1 MITQSQNTAP
11 VNTTALTV
19 AAPARFTDTILISEG
34 KGLMPTNFTGLWEMA
49 QIFAVSGMM
58 PKDLQGKPEAV
69 FVAINMGY
77 ELGLSPLSAI
87 QNISVINGRPT
98 VWGDAMLAIV
108 RASGKLSKFRE
119 YFAGTW
125 ANDDFT
131 AVCEC
136 SRGNESAQEQFS
148 IADAK
153 TAKLWAYPSAGMT
166 PWHKYP
172 KRMLQMRARS
182 WALRNMFSD
191 VLKGISATEEMQEFD
206 IEVTAQ
212 PDGSYAAEPQ
222 QEKKKRNLKTPPKQ
236 EAPPAQTAPTVEEIF
251 WGLVNKVNPEL
262 QSIVLSYIEEIAR
275 LKNKQI
281 SDIQKMA
288 IANFDRFWMSFDK
301 WVAQKNAEKEI
312 QEQAQSPALE
322 MPLALMDLHRDFP
335 EEFAIAVSQL
345 GISEITEND
354 VEAIT
359 KRTNAILDEQAIH
372 DEYELGEAA

>member
-1 MITQSQNTAP
+1 MNNS
-11 VNTTALTV
+11 TALTI
-19 AAPARFTDTILISEG
+19 AQPHSHSITDTILISEG
-34 KGLMPTNFTGLWEMA
+34 KGLTPTNFSGLWEMA

-58 PKDLQGKPEAV
+58 PRELQGKPEAV

-108 RASGKLSKFRE
+108 RASGKLSNFRE
-119 YFAGTW
+119 YFTGNFP
-125 ANDDFT
+125 NDDFT

-136 SRGNESAQEQFS
+136 SRGQESAQEQFS

-206 IEVTAQ
+206 IETQQQ
-212 PDGSYAAEPQ
+212 PDGSYAAISTT
-222 QEKKKRNLKTPPKQ
+222 EKKKRSKKQ
-236 EAPPAQTAPTVEEIF
+236 EQPVSVQYEPVQQSAVDYRIEFAKLISDKKVEEQERIRNY
-251 WGLVNKVNPEL
+251 VA
-262 QSIVLSYIEEIAR
+262 EIAGKNNVADDHIMKLAAQNFER
-275 LKNKQI
+275 FWASFSKWGDHPPVLPEKLVKLKN
-281 SDIQKMA
+281 DLP
-288 IANFDRFWMSFDK
+288 D
-301 WVAQKNAEKEI
+301 EY
-312 QEQAQSPALE
+312 EQALGELSLDEKALTDDQVE
-322 MPLALMDLHRDFP
+322 MIIRR
-335 EEFAIAVSQL
+335 IN
-345 GISEITEND
+345 T
-354 VEAIT
+354 
-359 KRTNAILDEQAIH
+359 ILDEQAN
-372 DEYELGEAA
+372 DETADTEEVEE

>member
-1 MITQSQNTAP
+1 MN
-11 VNTTALTV
+11 NNTALTV
-19 AAPARFTDTILISEG
+19 AQPQRITDTILISEG
-34 KGLMPTNFTGLWEMA
+34 KGLTPTNFSGLWEMS

-58 PKDLQGKPEAV
+58 PKELQGKPEAV

-108 RASGKLSKFRE
+108 RASGKLTKFRE
-119 YFAGTW
+119 YFTGTW

-136 SRGNESAQEQFS
+136 ARGQESAQEQFS

-153 TAKLWAYPSAGMT
+153 IAKLWAYPSAGVT

-206 IEVTAQ
+206 IETQQQ
-212 PDGSYAAEPQ
+212 PDGSYAAVAMS
-222 QEKKKRNLKTPPKQ
+222 EKRKRSKKQ
-236 EAPPAQTAPTVEEIF
+236 EQPVPVQYAPVQPSAVIDYRIEFAKLISD
-251 WGLVNKVNPEL
+251 K
-262 QSIVLSYIEEIAR
+262 SIEEQERIRNYVAEVAGK
-275 LKNKQI
+275 KNVADDHIMKLAAQ
-281 SDIQKMA
+281 
-288 IANFDRFWMSFDK
+288 NFERFWKSFAA
-301 WVAQKNAEKEI
+301 WEEQLLA
-312 QEQAQSPALE
+312 QEQAQAQQTPMLPEKLIKLKNDLPDEYEQSLGELGLDENNLSDDDAE
-322 MPLALMDLHRDFP
+322 MIIKR
-335 EEFAIAVSQL
+335 VSSL
-345 GISEITEND
+345 
-354 VEAIT
+354 
-359 KRTNAILDEQAIH
+359 LDEQAN
-372 DEYELGEAA
+372 DEMADTEEVEA

>member
-1 MITQSQNTAP
+1 MMNTQPQ
-11 VNTTALTV
+11 VNTTALAV
-19 AAPARFTDTILISEG
+19 ATPARFTDTILIAEG
-34 KGLMPTNFTGLWEMA
+34 KGLMPTNFTGLWEMS

-58 PKDLQGKPEAV
+58 PKDLVNKPEAV

-108 RASGKLSKFRE
+108 RASGKLTKFRE
-119 YFAGTW
+119 YFTGTW

-136 SRGNESAQEQFS
+136 SRGNESAVEQFS

-191 VLKGISATEEMQEFD
+191 VLKGISATEELTEYD
-206 IEVTAQ
+206 IELTPQ
-212 PDGSYAAEPQ
+212 QDGSYSAEPQ
-222 QEKKKRNLKTPPKQ
+222 TEKKKRTPKATPPKQ
-236 EAPPAQTAPTVEEIF
+236 EQPQPVSYQPVQQTATPIDVQF
-251 WGLVNKVNPEL
+251 WKLVNMKDGENKPVHA
-262 QSIVLSYIEEIAR
+262 YIEEIANI
-275 LKNKQI
+275 KSKQL
-281 SDIQKMA
+281 SDIMHMA
-288 IANFDRFWMSFDK
+288 VANFERFWNSFVKWDEQNNADK
-301 WVAQKNAEKEI
+301 EF
-312 QEQAQSPALE
+312 QEQATAQT

-359 KRTNAILDEQAIH
+359 KRTNAILDEQAM
-372 DEYELGEAA
+372 EEAA